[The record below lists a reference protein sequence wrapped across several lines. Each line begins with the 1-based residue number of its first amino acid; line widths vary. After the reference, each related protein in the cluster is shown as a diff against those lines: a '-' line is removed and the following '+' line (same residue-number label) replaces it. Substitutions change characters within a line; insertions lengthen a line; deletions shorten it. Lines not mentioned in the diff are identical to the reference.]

1 MKVISNFSSNYP
13 EDPIRFFNFEEFE
26 EKANDCLLF
35 IGCNPDESV
44 KIPSDIPKILFSTE
58 EQYNPEYQNNDP
70 FKTDTYV
77 PYVDKILTICDSKV
91 TKREKRQNVFFPF
104 NKDMIPEPTEKIYDV
119 IYTGFANIPHVQ
131 ELTSIISKFNYRFVS
146 FSRQTGKETDIN
158 ATYSEKLK
166 LVAQSKCSIVHNLL
180 SCGTPQLKSRPFEAA
195 FSKTLMLVLKDEY
208 NVIEEWFTPGE
219 DFIYFDTQEGLAE
232 LIETTTKN
240 YSDYSNIIESAYNKA
255 VNEYT
260 TEKFIEKYIGFKK

>member
-1 MKVISNFSSNYP
+1 MY
-13 EDPIRFFNFEEFE
+13 
-26 EKANDCLLF
+26 
-35 IGCNPDESV
+35 
-44 KIPSDIPKILFSTE
+44 
-58 EQYNPEYQNNDP
+58 
-70 FKTDTYV
+70 
-77 PYVDKILTICDSKV
+77 
-91 TKREKRQNVFFPF
+91 FFPF

-180 SCGTPQLKSRPFEAA
+180 SCGTPQLKSRPFESA

-219 DFIYFDTQEGLAE
+219 DFIY
-232 LIETTTKN
+232 
-240 YSDYSNIIESAYNKA
+240 YRR
-255 VNEYT
+255 
-260 TEKFIEKYIGFKK
+260 